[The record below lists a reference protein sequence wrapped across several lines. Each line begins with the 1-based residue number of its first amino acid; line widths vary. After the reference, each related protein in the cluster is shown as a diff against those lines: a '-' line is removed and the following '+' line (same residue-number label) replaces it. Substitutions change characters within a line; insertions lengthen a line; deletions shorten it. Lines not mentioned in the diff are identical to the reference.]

1 VGPKNLQERIPV
13 MMKSKARGALRQAP
27 ATHLDHRTLA
37 AAGATVIFWG
47 SAFAGIHAGL
57 EAYTPAHLALL
68 RYLVASLALACY
80 AALTSMPLPRPRDVP
95 GVALLGFLGIAFYNV
110 ALGYGQVTIPAGTAS
125 LLIASTPIWMALLAA
140 AVYGERLRPW
150 GWAGIGVSFAGVAM
164 IGLGTRAGLGIDPRA
179 VAVLAAA
186 LASGLYALGQKPF
199 LARYSAPQC
208 TAYAIWAGTL
218 LLLPFCRG
226 LPGELQAAPAVT
238 TLAVGYLG
246 VFPAA
251 LGYLTWA
258 YVLARVPAP
267 RAGSCLYLVPAIAML
282 TAWLWL
288 GEVPPALSLVG
299 GVLVVG
305 GVAVVNGR
313 RQSRPAG
320 RPRAP

>member
-1 VGPKNLQERIPV
+1 MIRSSAPGALGQ
-13 MMKSKARGALRQAP
+13 ARGARLQP
-27 ATHLDHRTLA
+27 RTALA
-37 AAGATVIFWG
+37 AGTTIIFWG
-47 SAFAGIHAGL
+47 SAFAGIRAGL
-57 EAYTPAHLALL
+57 DAYTPTHLALL
-68 RYLVASLALACY
+68 RYGVASLALAAY
-80 AALTSMPLPRPRDVP
+80 AGLTRMPLPRRRDLP
-95 GVALLGFLGIAFYNV
+95 GFAFLGCLGIAFYNV

-150 GWAGIGVSFAGVAM
+150 GWVGIGLSFAGVAM
-164 IGLGTRAGLGIDPRA
+164 IGWGTRAGLRIDPRA

-186 LASGLYALGQKPF
+186 LASGLYALGQKPY

-218 LLLPFCRG
+218 LLVPFSRG
-226 LPGELQAAPAVT
+226 LLGELQAAPAAA
-238 TLAVGYLG
+238 TLAVAYLG

-267 RAGSCLYLVPAIAML
+267 TAGSFLYLVPAVAML

-288 GEVPPALSLVG
+288 GEVPSSLSLVG
-299 GVLVVG
+299 GALVVG
-305 GVAVVNGR
+305 GVALVNRWGQSPR
-313 RQSRPAG
+313 RADRPPAPSG
-320 RPRAP
+320 PR